1 MFIPTPVLTV
11 LTAAACKVL
20 CDAVLD
26 DDNDRPATMRVIH
39 DHDTIDTDTVRE
51 LIREELKEAEKNE
64 N

>member
-11 LTAAACKVL
+11 LTAVACKVL

-26 DDNDRPATMRVIH
+26 DDKDKSATVRVIH
-39 DHDTIDTDTVRE
+39 DHDTLDTDTVRE